1 MSMPWWKF
9 QFMLGRYVA
18 TSTNLCPDNYR
29 DKEENSL
36 SNHQM
41 SKTSP
46 NSTFHACSFNKLMS
60 ASLPGLPLLSPLPSI
75 GTNLTN
81 KVKNWGKSPKKSLK
95 SLTPLTTPL
104 SPNNIIRI
112 APCAF
117 VLRVLVNKPPFVFTR
132 SLQWCKPAAGDHM
145 TTFTIQWETGSVP
158 SYWDLESP
166 QKPNVSPLKT
176 HLKHAVVSKRG
187 LSVSIEPEL

>member
-1 MSMPWWKF
+1 MIMPWWKF

-18 TSTNLCPDNYR
+18 TSTNLCPDNSR

-81 KVKNWGKSPKKSLK
+81 KVKN
-95 SLTPLTTPL
+95 
-104 SPNNIIRI
+104 
-112 APCAF
+112 
-117 VLRVLVNKPPFVFTR
+117 
-132 SLQWCKPAAGDHM
+132 
-145 TTFTIQWETGSVP
+145 
-158 SYWDLESP
+158 
-166 QKPNVSPLKT
+166 
-176 HLKHAVVSKRG
+176 
-187 LSVSIEPEL
+187 